1 MIPLTPPLSAV
12 AISQSTVSNLQVDLG
27 DVTASQPALNVTVAT
42 DSTTATTV
50 ASGNTDTNSTV
61 NGSLDV
67 QSTQVVGANVAASTT
82 VNVASDAGA
91 QTTLTTSATGNEI
104 DAGSFEG
111 GGPLTGTLNQTAG
124 PVQIRADST
133 FNGTNA
139 QTGNGSMSV
148 QAIGNTAG
156 VTVQD
161 TSANVTINQTST
173 AQTEAD
179 GAATLLYTPGTV
191 TASAVAVSNDM
202 SAVGTGNASQSLNVT
217 QSMSGPLTQAT
228 QSFNVGNGQTVIT
241 SASASSNNISISNE
255 NGPLNVVDNQT
266 NTSFTFA
273 QAVGSS
279 FEFGTGQTIASGV
292 GNSVLAGNAGQQMSI
307 DNTQSNVGNGTVVNA
322 SFNGNNGFDASSS
335 ATAMGN
341 AVTGFAC
348 SDCGGVVNVS
358 NNQTNTA
365 QVAATSTLGVTGPN
379 RSVNGTAIAVGN
391 NATFYVSKP
400 SH

>member
-12 AISQSTVSNLQVDLG
+12 AISQSTVSNNQVNLN
-27 DVTASQPALNVTVAT
+27 DVFSGQTLNVVDVS
-42 DSTTATTV
+42 DSTTATT
-50 ASGNTDTNSTV
+50 AAGGNTVSSSV
-61 NGSLDV
+61 VSGSLDV
-67 QSTQVVGANVAASTT
+67 QSSQVSGAPVGATSV
-82 VNVASDAGA
+82 VNVTTNAGA
-91 QTTLTTSATGNEI
+91 QTTVSTSATGNES

-111 GGPLTGTLNQTAG
+111 GGPLTGKFIQSSSTQNIAE
-124 PVQIRADST
+124 ST
-133 FNGTNA
+133 FNATSA

-191 TASAVAVSNDM
+191 VASAVAVSNDM

-279 FEFGTGQTIASGV
+279 YEFGTGQAIASGV

-307 DNTQSNVGNGTVVNA
+307 DNTQANVGNGVVVNA

-341 AVTGFAC
+341 AVTGYAC

-365 QVAATSTLGVTGPN
+365 QVAATSTLGVTASN
-379 RSVNGTAIAVGN
+379 RSVNGTAVAVGN